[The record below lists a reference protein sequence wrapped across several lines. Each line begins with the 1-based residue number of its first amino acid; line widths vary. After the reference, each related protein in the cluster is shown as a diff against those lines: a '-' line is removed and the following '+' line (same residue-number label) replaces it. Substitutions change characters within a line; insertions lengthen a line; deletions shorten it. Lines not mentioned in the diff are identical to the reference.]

1 MGSAAGVWLGREL
14 TRMYMEFF
22 KIPGFQYQLP
32 RWIPPG
38 ALLLCL
44 SASLLGVTGAV
55 RRAARLPPAEAMR
68 PEAPA
73 NYGPSL
79 LERLGLGRT
88 LGMAARM
95 VARNLE
101 RRPFRS
107 IFAVIGIAL
116 ATSVLVLGSFIRGTI
131 EYVVDVQFQGAQR
144 QDYTL
149 TLTEAASDEGLSSLR
164 HLPGIVQSEPVL
176 AVPVRISA
184 KHRERRITL
193 TGVPADRKLYPLL
206 DMDMHAARIV
216 PGALVVSKP
225 LAEAFG
231 VGPGDP
237 VQVEVLTGERK
248 TFELK
253 VGSLLNDFAGL
264 SAYME
269 REELGRRIGQPD
281 RWSAAFVR
289 VDRSAERDFVR
300 ATHETPLIA
309 AVSSK
314 RAGLES
320 FRRTFA
326 ENILRMRFFNVMF
339 ATIIACGV
347 VYNTARIAL
356 SERSRELAT
365 LRVIGF
371 NRREISTILLGEV
384 GALVFA
390 GLAPGMVLGY
400 GFAALAVW
408 FLATESQRFPLIVT
422 PQTFAF
428 AATVVL
434 LAAIASGLWVRR
446 GLDRL
451 DLVAVLKARD

>member
-1 MGSAAGVWLGREL
+1 
-14 TRMYMEFF
+14 
-22 KIPGFQYQLP
+22 
-32 RWIPPG
+32 
-38 ALLLCL
+38 
-44 SASLLGVTGAV
+44 
-55 RRAARLPPAEAMR
+55 
-68 PEAPA
+68 
-73 NYGPSL
+73 
-79 LERLGLGRT
+79 
-88 LGMAARM
+88 
-95 VARNLE
+95 
-101 RRPFRS
+101 
-107 IFAVIGIAL
+107 
-116 ATSVLVLGSFIRGTI
+116 VLVLGSFIRGTI

-149 TLTEAASDEGLSSLR
+149 TLTEAAADEGLSSLR
-164 HLPGIVQSEPVL
+164 NLPGVVQSEPVL

-184 KHRERRITL
+184 GHRERRITL

-206 DMDMHAARIV
+206 DMDMRAAKIM
-216 PGALVVSKP
+216 PGALVISKP

-231 VGPGDP
+231 VSPGDP
-237 VQVEVLTGERK
+237 VWVEVLTGERK
-248 TFELK
+248 TFELRI
-253 VGSLLNDFAGL
+253 GALLNDFAGL
-264 SAYME
+264 SGYME
-269 REELGRRIGQPD
+269 REELGRLIGQPD
-281 RWSAAFVR
+281 TWSAAFVR
-289 VDRSAERDFVR
+289 VDRVEESSFVR
-300 ATHETPLIA
+300 ATHDTPRIA

-314 RAGLES
+314 RAGLDS
-320 FRRTFA
+320 FRHTFA

-390 GLAPGMVLGY
+390 GLAPGMLLGY
-400 GFAALAVW
+400 GFAGLAVW
-408 FLATESQRFPLIVT
+408 ALATESQRFPLIVS